1 MLNRK
6 MLSAMEIDADKIDRI
21 MQGHTES
28 ITGLKDDYDKAKA
41 EAEKY
46 KADADKLAEVQK
58 ELETAKKELDKNK
71 NANAEYEKLKL
82 EFENYKTE
90 QAKKEQDALKA
101 EKFRELL
108 KDIGL
113 SEKGI
118 QMALKWQGVD
128 GVEVD
133 EDGKITNAKE
143 LRKSVKEDWA
153 EYITK
158 QEEDGADTPT
168 PPAGSGGAGKMTR
181 EDIMK
186 IKDPVE
192 RQKAISEN
200 MSAFGYY

>member
-1 MLNRK
+1 MGL
-6 MLSAMEIDADKIDRI
+6 EPEKISQI
-21 MQGHTES
+21 IEAHTET
-28 ITGLKDDYDKAKA
+28 ITGLQDDLDKAKA

-46 KADADKLAEVQK
+46 KAEADKLAEVQK
-58 ELETAKKELDKNK
+58 ELETAQKEAETAKNRS
-71 NANAEYEKLKL
+71 AEYEKLKK
-82 EFENYKTE
+82 EFEDYKTE

-168 PPAGSGGAGKMTR
+168 PPAGTGAGKMTR

-200 MSAFGYY
+200 MNAFGYN